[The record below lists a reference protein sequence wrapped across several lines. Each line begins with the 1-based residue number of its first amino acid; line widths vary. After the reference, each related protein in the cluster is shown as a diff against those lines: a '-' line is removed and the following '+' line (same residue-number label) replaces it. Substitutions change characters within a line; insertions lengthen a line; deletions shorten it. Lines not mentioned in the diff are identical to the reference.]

1 MGLRDAARTVARSQA
16 SGSND
21 VHEAAGAHGASGLVY
36 TVVPVVTNAVVQIKA
51 AFRNYSQTLAV
62 IGNFITR
69 TRGEVAK
76 CIAEDRFPNAV
87 VERTCICKF
96 VGTAFGVDAVSA
108 LRKVMG
114 SHAIFAKS
122 RLGRDTFVCNATC
135 AAEGDNTV
143 MELKV
148 RKSCGL
154 CAGVSRR
161 PLNFVC
167 CQVIGDMVRGR
178 TSILPAGLAL
188 RSLTNRHSRR
198 ALFTFLRRMAAVKWL
213 GRAALQEGQLL
224 RDIAWARAHL
234 LIIDAWR
241 KQSQQ
246 PQSFLDA
253 YATVLMKFPTPT
265 CH

>member
-16 SGSND
+16 SGPND

-148 RKSCGL
+148 RKSGVFCWREQASAQRRLLPGDRRHGPRSHEHPPCGSGAAVVDEPPQPSRAVHVSEAHGCCEVAWPCGL
-154 CAGVSRR
+154 AGR
-161 PLNFVC
+161 P
-167 CQVIGDMVRGR
+167 
-178 TSILPAGLAL
+178 
-188 RSLTNRHSRR
+188 
-198 ALFTFLRRMAAVKWL
+198 AA
-213 GRAALQEGQLL
+213 A
-224 RDIAWARAHL
+224 
-234 LIIDAWR
+234 
-241 KQSQQ
+241 
-246 PQSFLDA
+246 
-253 YATVLMKFPTPT
+253 
-265 CH
+265 